1 MDRKFPL
8 FLAGKRRDAGDF
20 DTIFNPFD
28 GAPVSEVARATRT
41 DMDTA
46 IERAFSARRDLSAR
60 PAHERAAL
68 CDEIAR
74 AIRTRHAEFA
84 ELITRESGKPIRYAR
99 AEVTRAVS
107 TFELGA
113 TVARTLGGEV
123 MPADVSAAGRG
134 DLLLYRRV
142 ARGVIGAIAPFN
154 FPLNLVAHKVA
165 PALAVGAPI
174 VLKPSHQA
182 PGAALLL
189 TEIIEELGI
198 PAGGIST
205 LHALPDVAEQLA
217 RDARVAILSFTGSD
231 AVGFRLKELAP
242 KKQVLLELGGNAP
255 AIVDASADL
264 DDALPRLV
272 EASFA
277 NAGQI
282 CIKAQRVL
290 VHASLYEEF
299 TERFVAAVRAL
310 PTGDPMDEHT
320 VVGPLIEA
328 KHVARV
334 LGLVKEAEAA
344 GARVLTGGGAS
355 GQVVEPTVLA
365 DVKPELRVY
374 ADEVFGPVTI
384 LEPFSDFEAALARAN
399 ASRFGL
405 QASVFARDLGRALR
419 AFEALEYGS
428 VLVNEAPSFRVDNYP
443 YGGTKDSGVGREGV
457 RFAAEEYTEP
467 RVLVLRAPE
476 GTP

>member
-1 MDRKFPL
+1 MQRRFPA
-8 FLAGKRRDAGDF
+8 FVAGKRQETGDF
-20 DTIFNPFD
+20 DTIFNPYD
-28 GAPVSEVARATRT
+28 GTPVSEVVRATHT
-41 DMDTA
+41 DMDAA
-46 IERAFSARRDLSAR
+46 IERAFAARRVLGTR
-60 PAHERAAL
+60 PAHERATL
-68 CDEIAR
+68 CDAIAR
-74 AIRTRHAEFA
+74 ALRAREGEFA
-84 ELITRESGKPIRYAR
+84 QLITRESGKPIRYSR
-99 AEVTRAVS
+99 AEVVRAVS

-113 TVARTLGGEV
+113 AVARTLGGEV
-123 MPADVSAAGRG
+123 MPADVSAAGCG

-142 ARGVIGAIAPFN
+142 PRGVIGAIAPFN

-189 TEIIEELGI
+189 TEIIEQLGI

-217 RDARVAILSFTGSD
+217 RDARIALLSFTGSD
-231 AVGFRLKELAP
+231 VVGFRLKALAE

-277 NAGQI
+277 NAGQV

-290 VHASLYEEF
+290 VHASLYQEF
-299 TERFVAAVRAL
+299 SARFVEATRAVVC
-310 PTGDPMDEHT
+310 GDPLDERT
-320 VVGPLIEA
+320 MVGPLIEQ
-328 KHVARV
+328 KHVERV
-334 LGLVKEAEAA
+334 LTLIREAETA
-344 GARVLTGGGAS
+344 GARVLTGGDAS

-365 DVKPELRVY
+365 DVSPQLAVY
-374 ADEVFGPVTI
+374 SEEVFGPVTI
-384 LEPFSDFEAALARAN
+384 LEPFSEFEQALARAN
-399 ASRFGL
+399 STRFGL
-405 QASVFARDLGRALR
+405 QASVFTRDLQRALR

-428 VLVNEAPSFRVDNYP
+428 VLVNEAPTFRVDNYP
-443 YGGTKDSGVGREGV
+443 YGGTKDSGIGREGV

-467 RVLVLRAPE
+467 RVLVLRAPS
-476 GTP
+476 GKP

>member
-1 MDRKFPL
+1 MKRTFPA
-8 FLAGKRRDAGDF
+8 FVAGKRRETGDF
-20 DTIFNPFD
+20 DTIFSPFD
-28 GAPVSEVARATRT
+28 GAPVTEVARATHT
-41 DMDTA
+41 DMDAA
-46 IERAFSARRDLSAR
+46 IDCAFSSRRDLSAR
-60 PAHERAAL
+60 PAHERATL

-74 AIRTRHAEFA
+74 ALRARHAEFA
-84 ELITRESGKPIRYAR
+84 ELITRESGKPIRYSR

-189 TEIIEELGI
+189 TELIEELGI
-198 PAGGIST
+198 PVGGIST

-217 RDARVAILSFTGSD
+217 RDPRIAILSFTGSD
-231 AVGFRLKELAP
+231 AVGFKLKELAP

-290 VHASLYEEF
+290 VHASIYEEF
-299 TERFVAAVRAL
+299 STRFVEATRGLAC
-310 PTGDPMDEHT
+310 GDPLDERT
-320 VVGPLIEA
+320 VVGPLIEQ

-334 LGLVKEAEAA
+334 LKLVEEAEAA

-365 DVKPELRVY
+365 GVKPELRVY
-374 ADEVFGPVTI
+374 SEEVFGPVTI
-384 LEPFSDFEAALARAN
+384 LEPFSDFEHALTLAN
-399 ASRFGL
+399 ATRFGL

-428 VLVNEAPSFRVDNYP
+428 VLVNEAPTFRVDNYP
-443 YGGTKDSGVGREGV
+443 YGGTKDSGIGREGV

-467 RVLVLRAPE
+467 RVLVLRAPA
-476 GTP
+476 GKP

>member
-1 MDRKFPL
+1 MKRRFSA
-8 FLAGKRRDAGDF
+8 FVAGKWRETGNF
-20 DTIFNPFD
+20 DTIFNPYD
-28 GAPVSEVARATRT
+28 GAPVSEVARATHT
-41 DMDTA
+41 DMDAA
-46 IERAFSARRDLSAR
+46 IEGAFASRNELRAR
-60 PAHERAAL
+60 PTHERAKL
-68 CDEIAR
+68 CDDIAR
-74 AIRTRHAEFA
+74 ALRTRQTEFA

-99 AEVTRAVS
+99 AEIARAVS

-123 MPADVSAAGRG
+123 MPADVSAAGQG
-134 DLLLYRRV
+134 NLLLYRRV
-142 ARGVIGAIAPFN
+142 PRGVVGAIAPFN

-189 TEIIEELGI
+189 TELIEELGL
-198 PAGGIST
+198 PGGGLST

-217 RDARVAILSFTGSD
+217 RDARIAILSFTGSD
-231 AVGFRLKELAP
+231 RVGFRLKELAP

-264 DDALPRLV
+264 DDAIPRLV

-277 NAGQI
+277 NAGQV

-290 VHASLYEEF
+290 VHASLYDEF
-299 TERFVAAVRAL
+299 SARFVEATRKLVC
-310 PTGDPMDEHT
+310 GDPLDERT
-320 VVGPLIEA
+320 VVGPLIDQKQVE
-328 KHVARV
+328 RV
-334 LGLVKEAEAA
+334 LALVKEAQAA
-344 GARVLTGGGAS
+344 GARVLTGGGADKR
-355 GQVVEPTVLA
+355 VVEPTVLA
-365 DVKPELRVY
+365 DVRADLRVY
-374 ADEVFGPVTI
+374 AEEVFGPVTL
-384 LEPFSDFEAALARAN
+384 LESFTDFEQALARAN
-399 ASRFGL
+399 STRFGL

-419 AFEALEYGS
+419 AFEALDYGS
-428 VLVNEAPSFRVDNYP
+428 VLVNEAPTFRVDNYP

-467 RVLVLRAPE
+467 RVLVLRAPSAHD
-476 GTP
+476 